1 MVNKTQESKTLRK
14 WRSRLDAAQTRYS
27 DERKKMA
34 EFEGYYNGDRSV
46 RANPNTLK
54 TPTKVSANV
63 RNIVYE
69 LIESQVDSAIPMPKV
84 RAIHAEDDELAKKIE
99 HMLENKVKTLGLVRV
114 NDIME
119 RIVPVQ
125 GGDYFYVQ
133 WDKNAGLH
141 SEIGDLKVTEVHPRK
156 LIPQPGVVEIED
168 MDYFFIQE
176 IMTKDTVKRTYDVDV
191 SDAEND
197 QPEISGYTEA
207 LQNTDIVTVN
217 TAIYKNDHG
226 GVGCYAW
233 CDTYELVDIEDYQAR
248 QLDRCTKCGA
258 VMQHGVCPECGGKKS
273 KKMPEDY
280 EELVHGIEVQMDITG
295 ADGSKV
301 MRHIDPYSEEQELD
315 ENGVP
320 VPMTDEYGNM
330 MLDETGMPQVKVK
343 KVQKKI
349 PYYKPNV
356 YPVVLRRN
364 VTKADKLLGGSDT
377 EILIDQQDTIKKL
390 GDKINEKLLK
400 GGSYIT
406 LPEGVK
412 VELNDKELKIIRL
425 RNAAE
430 AQLIDVKNIQPNVQ
444 NDMQYLEMNYNWA
457 KSTSGITDSFQGKYD
472 ASATS
477 GTAKQYSINQAAG
490 RLESKRT
497 LKNDAWARLYELMFK
512 FWLAYADQTTEV
524 TSTDAGGQTL
534 YEGLNRKDF
543 LRMDA
548 NEEFYWDDEF
558 VFETDPTSTLMQ
570 NREMLWNQT
579 DMKLQSG
586 AFGPVGDL
594 ETARAY
600 WTIQKAN
607 GYPNASIIL
616 NLIETRMEEQQQM
629 AMEQQAMAQQMG
641 GMPGE
646 MPQM

>member
-1 MVNKTQESKTLRK
+1 MVSKTQESKKLRM
-14 WRSRLDAAQTRYS
+14 WRSRLDSAQTRYS
-27 DERKKMA
+27 DDRKRMN
-34 EFEGYYNGDRSV
+34 EFEGYYNGERSV
-46 RANPNTLK
+46 RSNPNTGQI
-54 TPTKVSANV
+54 PTKVSANV
-63 RNIVYE
+63 RNIIYE
-69 LIESQVDSAIPMPKV
+69 IIESQVDSAIPMPKV

-99 HMLENKVKTLGLVRV
+99 HMLENKVKTLGLIRL
-114 NDIME
+114 NDLME
-119 RIVPVQ
+119 RTVPVQ

-141 SEIGDLKVTEVHPRK
+141 NEIGDLKVSEVHPRK
-156 LIPQPGVVEIED
+156 LIPQPGITEIEN

-176 IMTKDTVKRTYDVDV
+176 VMTKDTVKRVYEVDV

-197 QPEISGYTEA
+197 QPDISSA
-207 LQNTDIVTVN
+207 NANQNSDIVTVN
-217 TAIYKNDHG
+217 TAIYKNEDG

-233 CDTYELVDIEDYQAR
+233 CDFYELVDIEDYQAR
-248 QLDRCTKCGA
+248 QLDRCVKCGT

-273 KKMPEDY
+273 KKLPEDY
-280 EELVHGIEVQMDITG
+280 EELVSGIEVQMDITG
-295 ADGSKV
+295 INGEPV
-301 MRHIDPYSEEQELD
+301 MRHIDPYSEEQEVD
-315 ENGVP
+315 ENGIP
-320 VPMTDEYGNM
+320 VPMTDEMGNM
-330 MLDETGMPQVKVK
+330 MLDQHGMPQIKMK

-356 YPVVLRRN
+356 YPIVLRRN

-406 LPEGVK
+406 LPEGK
-412 VELNDKELKIIRL
+412 KIETNDKELKIIRVA
-425 RNAAE
+425 NQAE
-430 AQLIDVKNIQPNVQ
+430 ASLIGVQNIQPNVQ

-477 GTAKQYSINQAAG
+477 GAAKQYQINQAAG

-497 LKNDAWARLYELMFK
+497 LKNDAWAKLYELMFK

-524 TSTDAGGQTL
+524 TSSDAGGQTV

-558 VFETDPTSTLMQ
+558 VFETDPTSTMMQ

-579 DMKLQSG
+579 DLKLQSG

-594 ETARAY
+594 ETSRAY

-616 NLIETRMEEQQQM
+616 GIIEDRINEQKEMQAKLEEQQM
-629 AMEQQAMAQQMG
+629 MG
-641 GMPGE
+641 GMPNE

>member
-1 MVNKTQESKTLRK
+1 MVQKTTDSKTLRM
-14 WRSRLDAAQTRYS
+14 WRSRLDAAQERYS
-27 DERKKMA
+27 DDRTRMNEY
-34 EFEGYYNGDRSV
+34 EGYYNGDRTV
-46 RANPNTLK
+46 RANPNTK
-54 TPTKVSANV
+54 QTPTKVSANV
-63 RNIVYE
+63 RNIIYE

-84 RAIHAEDDELAKKIE
+84 RAIHAQDDMLAKKIE
-99 HMLENKVKTLGLVRV
+99 HMLENKIKTLGLICL
-114 NDIME
+114 NDLME
-119 RIVPVQ
+119 RTVPVQ

-156 LIPQPGVVEIED
+156 LIPQPGVTEIED

-176 IMTKDTVKRTYDVDV
+176 CMTKDTVRRTYDIDV

-197 QPEISGYTEA
+197 QPQVSGYTNS

-217 TAIYKNDHG
+217 TAIYKNENG
-226 GVGCYAW
+226 GVGCYIW
-233 CDTYELVDIEDYQAR
+233 CDHYELVDIEDYQAR
-248 QLDRCTKCGA
+248 QLDRCAKCGA

-280 EELVHGIEVQMDITG
+280 EELVSGIEVQMDVTG
-295 ADGSKV
+295 PNGEPV
-301 MRHIDPYSEEQELD
+301 MRHIDPYTEEQELD

-320 VPMTDEYGNM
+320 IPMTDENGNM
-330 MLDETGMPQVKVK
+330 MLDEHGMPQVKVK
-343 KVQKKI
+343 KIQKKI
-349 PYYKPNV
+349 PYYKPNK

-364 VTKADKLLGGSDT
+364 VTKEGKLLGGSDT
-377 EILIDQQDTIKKL
+377 EILMDQQDTIKKL

-400 GGSYIT
+400 AGSY
-406 LPEGVK
+406 
-412 VELNDKELKIIRL
+412 KELKIIRVTYPS
-425 RNAAE
+425 E
-430 AQLIDVKNIQPNVQ
+430 TQLISVINVQPNIQ
-444 NDMQYLEMNYNWA
+444 NDLQYLEQNYNWA

-477 GTAKQYSINQAAG
+477 GTAKQYQINQAAG

-497 LKNDAWARLYELMFK
+497 LKNDAWAKLYELMFK

-524 TSTDAGGQTL
+524 TSSDAGGQTV

-548 NEEFYWDDEF
+548 AGEFYWDDEF
-558 VFETDPTSTLMQ
+558 VFETDPTSTMMQ

-594 ETARAY
+594 ETSRAY

-616 NLIETRMEEQQQM
+616 GIIEDRINEQKEMQAKLEEQQM
-629 AMEQQAMAQQMG
+629 MG
-641 GMPGE
+641 GMPNE

>member
-1 MVNKTQESKTLRK
+1 MVQKTTESKTLRM
-14 WRSRLDAAQTRYS
+14 WRSRLDAAQERYA
-27 DERKKMA
+27 DDRALMNEN
-34 EFEGYYNGDRSV
+34 EGYYNGERSV
-46 RANPNTLK
+46 KANPNSGQ

-84 RAIHAEDDELAKKIE
+84 RAIHAQDDELAKKIE
-99 HMLENKVKTLGLVRV
+99 HMLENKVKTLGLITL

-119 RIVPVQ
+119 RTTPVQ

-141 SEIGDLKVTEVHPRK
+141 SEIGDLKVKEVHPRK
-156 LIPQPGVVEIED
+156 LIPQPGVTEIDD

-176 IMTKDTVKRTYDVDV
+176 CMTKDTVKRMYDVDV

-197 QPEISGYTEA
+197 QPQVSGYTNS

-217 TAIYKNDHG
+217 TAIYKNDNG
-226 GVGCYAW
+226 GVGCYIW
-233 CDTYELVDIEDYQAR
+233 CDRYELVDIEDYQAR
-248 QLDRCTKCGA
+248 QLDRCAKCGA

-273 KKMPEDY
+273 KKMPEEY
-280 EELVHGIEVQMDITG
+280 EELVTGIEVQMDVTG
-295 ADGSKV
+295 ANGEPAMK
-301 MRHIDPYSEEQELD
+301 HIDPYTEEQEVD

-320 VPMTDEYGNM
+320 IPMTDEYGNM
-330 MLDETGMPQVKVK
+330 LLDEHGMPQVKVK
-343 KVQKKI
+343 KVKKKI
-349 PYYKPNV
+349 PYYKPNKF
-356 YPVVLRRN
+356 PVVLRRN

-377 EILIDQQDTIKKL
+377 EILKDQQDTIKKL
-390 GDKINEKLLK
+390 CDKANEKLLK
-400 GGSYIT
+400 GGSYVT
-406 LPEGVK
+406 LPEGKK
-412 VELNDKELKIIRL
+412 VELTDKELKIIRVN
-425 RNAAE
+425 NAAE
-430 AQLIDVKNIQPNVQ
+430 AQLINVINVQPNVQ
-444 NDMQYLEMNYNWA
+444 NDLQYIELNYSWA

-477 GTAKQYSINQAAG
+477 GTAKQYQINQAAG

-497 LKNDAWARLYELMFK
+497 LKNDAWAKLYELMFK

-524 TSTDAGGQTL
+524 TSSDAAGQTI

-543 LRMDA
+543 LRIDA
-548 NEEFYWDDEF
+548 AGEFYWDDEF

-594 ETARAY
+594 ETSRAY

-616 NLIETRMEEQQQM
+616 GIIEDRINEQKEMQAKLEQQQ
-629 AMEQQAMAQQMG
+629 AMMG